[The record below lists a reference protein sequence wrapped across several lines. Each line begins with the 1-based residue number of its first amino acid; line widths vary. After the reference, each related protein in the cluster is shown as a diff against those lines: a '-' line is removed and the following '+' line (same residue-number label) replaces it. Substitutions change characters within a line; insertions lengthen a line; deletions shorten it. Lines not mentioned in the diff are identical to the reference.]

1 MEKGVQHGGTHGA
14 KAGYGRYIKG
24 RSMGTAS
31 SQKLIEADAQFR
43 GTTECI

>member
-14 KAGYGRYIKG
+14 KAGYGRYIYG

-31 SQKLIEADAQFR
+31 SQKLVEADA
-43 GTTECI
+43 